1 MGIFF
6 ILRSSFFYA
15 EKQTATCW
23 WQQKLTNI
31 RFCLLYKEERWRAL
45 FLEGGREILNNVS
58 ASVRYGTVW
67 NNLAQLNFFWFQVPR
82 YNNIGIPSC
91 VQSGLFNPSQLMLR
105 IQNY

>member
-45 FLEGGREILNNVS
+45 FLEGGREILNIVISFGQIRYCKEQLSTVKLFLVS
-58 ASVRYGTVW
+58 S
-67 NNLAQLNFFWFQVPR
+67 
-82 YNNIGIPSC
+82 
-91 VQSGLFNPSQLMLR
+91 SQ
-105 IQNY
+105 IQ